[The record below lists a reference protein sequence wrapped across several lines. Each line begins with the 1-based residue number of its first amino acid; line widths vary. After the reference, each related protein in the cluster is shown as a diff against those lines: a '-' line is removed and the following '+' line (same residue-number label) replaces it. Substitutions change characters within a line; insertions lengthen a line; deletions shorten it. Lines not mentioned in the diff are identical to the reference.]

1 MYTGITI
8 HTLAYTGEKGNELG
22 WAVRNVAFGSVVA
35 LMSTVDSAN
44 MNMGDPGLGAAAGDE
59 LRAHVIALRPPVR
72 PNQPPPRN
80 IRGDGCEGHEQRRG
94 HSAATSVL

>member
-8 HTLAYTGEKGNELG
+8 PTLAYTGEKGNELG
-22 WAVRNVAFGSVVA
+22 RAVRNVAFGSVVA

-44 MNMGDPGLGAAAGDE
+44 MNMGDPGLGAAADDE
-59 LRAHVIALRPPVR
+59 LRAHVIAPRPPVR

-80 IRGDGCEGHEQRRG
+80 IPWGWVRR
-94 HSAATSVL
+94 A